1 MHKLISIPIAATIA
15 LAASL
20 PLRAETIGEAAKA
33 IEAELGGRVGVML
46 RTPGQ
51 PPLAE
56 VRAGER
62 FAMMSTFKALLCGAV
77 LARVDA
83 GQDRLDR
90 VIPYKKSDL
99 VPYSPVTE
107 THVADGMSVGDL
119 CAAAITVSDNSAAN
133 LLLASVGGPSALTD
147 FARFLGDE
155 VTRLDRWETALNEAA
170 PGDPRDTTTPAAMVG
185 DLEALLIG
193 AKLTPRSRTQLETWM
208 RDDRVAGPLIRASL
222 PQGWGIADKTGAG
235 DHGSRGIV
243 ALIRT
248 PDGKPWL
255 TAIYL
260 GDSTADLD
268 SRNRAVRRIGKAVI
282 ETIAGH

>member
-1 MHKLISIPIAATIA
+1 MHKLISLPLAAAVA

-33 IEAELGGRVGVML
+33 VEAELGGRVGVVL
-46 RTPGQ
+46 RAPGQ
-51 PPLAE
+51 APLAE

-62 FAMMSTFKALLCGAV
+62 FAMMSTFKVLLCGAV

-83 GQDRLDR
+83 GQERLDR
-90 VIPYKKSDL
+90 VISYKKGDL

-107 THVADGMSVGDL
+107 KHVEGGMSVGDL

-133 LLLASVGGPSALTD
+133 LLLASIGGPSALTD

-155 VTRLDRWETALNEAA
+155 LTRLDRWETALNEAA
-170 PGDPRDTTTPAAMVG
+170 PGDPRDTTTPKAMVG

-193 AKLTPRSRTQLETWM
+193 AKLTPRSRAQLETWM

-222 PQGWGIADKTGAG
+222 PEGWGIADKTGAG

-260 GDSTADLD
+260 GDSNADLD
-268 SRNRAVRRIGKAVI
+268 GRNRAVRRIGKAVV
-282 ETIAGH
+282 ETIAGR